1 MNMSRLWLCAV
12 LALCGLNAVL
22 LSAAEPVRKPLLK
35 AGQYNPDHQSVEMF
49 SAIKEGKIAVKLVAK
64 DSTEGRL
71 LVTNKT
77 AAPLN
82 VKMPD
87 AFAGVQVLAQLGGGM
102 GAMGGGGGAQGVG
115 GGAGAA
121 GGAAGGGG
129 AGGGFFNVPAEKTSD
144 LKVPCVCLEHG
155 KPEPRPEMTY
165 EVRPIETFNSNPMV
179 REIVRLLGNGQL
191 NQRVAQAATWHFANK
206 MSWEALADKRV
217 ERLGGQPY
225 PYFSLEEMQAA
236 YALGQY
242 VEKLVE
248 DNKNSPAD
256 SLTKL
261 PKL

>member
-1 MNMSRLWLCAV
+1 MSISRYWLCAILV
-12 LALCGLNAVL
+12 VCGLSAV
-22 LSAAEPVRKPLLK
+22 SVQSAEPVRKPLLK
-35 AGQYNPDHQSVEMF
+35 AGQYNPDHESVEMF
-49 SAIKEGKIAVKLVAK
+49 AAMKEGKIAVKLVAK

-71 LVTNKT
+71 IVTNKT

-82 VKMPD
+82 VKMPE
-87 AFAGVQVLAQLGGGM
+87 AFAGVQVLAQLGGAM
-102 GAMGGGGGAQGVG
+102 GGGGGGAQGVG
-115 GGAGAA
+115 GGAGGG

-165 EVRPIETFNSNPMV
+165 AVRPIETFNSNPMV
-179 REIVRLLGNGQL
+179 REIVRLLANGQL
-191 NQRVAQAATWHFANK
+191 NQRVAQAATWHYTNK
-206 MSWEALADKRV
+206 MSWEELADKRI
-217 ERLGGQPY
+217 ERLGGQSY
-225 PYFSLEEMQAA
+225 PYFSAEEMQAA
-236 YALGQY
+236 YNLGQF

-248 DNKNSPAD
+248 DNKNSPTD